1 MPTGADLI
9 ARAKTKIR
17 EITPKEASAQSKSA
31 RILDVREPGEYAQG
45 HIPGAINIPR
55 GLLEVAL
62 DAHPVLKDRDLPII
76 VHCQAG
82 ARSALAT
89 ATMIELGYNKAVNM
103 AGGFAAWKA
112 AELPVES

>member
-1 MPTGADLI
+1 MPTGADLV

-17 EITPKEASAQSKSA
+17 EITAQEASAQSKTA

-55 GLLEVAL
+55 GLLEVTI
-62 DAHPVLKDRDLPII
+62 DSHPVLKDRDLPLI

-89 ATMIELGYNKAVNM
+89 ATLVELGYTKAVNM

-112 AELPVES
+112 AELPVEK